1 MAFGNKLSRFFGIE
15 DDYEESEGENQD
27 SVNYQGQNVV
37 PFRENREKNGGLVEK
52 KIALFEPRI
61 YSDVKTIATK
71 LLHGQ
76 AVVINFQRMDDAQAH
91 RVVDFLTGTVFAIGG
106 EIQRIGDQ
114 IFLCTPHGYVVEGDL
129 EDKLDH
135 DNF

>member
-1 MAFGNKLSRFFGIE
+1 MALGSKLSRFFGIE
-15 DDYEESEGENQD
+15 DDYEESVDENQD
-27 SVNYQGQNVV
+27 GINYQGQNVV
-37 PFRENREKNGGLVEK
+37 PFREKKGGSSEK

-61 YSDVKTIATK
+61 YSDVKAIATK
-71 LLHGQ
+71 LLHDQ

-129 EDKLDH
+129 EDNLDH